1 MFAFVVLGAGGYF
14 CGGRAVVGG
23 TSIPRCELLPLCQWF
38 TGKILAVLMLLMFVE
53 WQVIGELANNNGA
66 MRPFVQTF
74 VLASQSAKKYYVH
87 NDIFRYQDD
96 VFHANGPT
104 TDPGFAGQHNHMDT
118 AFSEAGSGMQCLVLD
133 FYTYYLLALQITI
146 GVFLL
151 GVTFSESFLLCNV
164 CVCVVCS

>member
-1 MFAFVVLGAGGYF
+1 VVFVG
-14 CGGRAVVGG
+14 
-23 TSIPRCELLPLCQWF
+23 
-38 TGKILAVLMLLMFVE
+38 

-104 TDPGFAGQHNHMDT
+104 TDPGFAGQQNHVDA
-118 AFSEAGSGMQCLVLD
+118 AFEEAGGGAWRL
-133 FYTYYLLALQITI
+133 
-146 GVFLL
+146 
-151 GVTFSESFLLCNV
+151 FSRFTC
-164 CVCVVCS
+164 